1 MKLQLKRSLRLSNG
15 AAQAPSAEQMSYGEI
30 AVNYSDTDPSIF
42 LKDSSNVIRKL
53 AISSL
58 PDTSSSSAQAGTLD
72 DRYLM
77 LSGGTVSGDVSATN
91 FLGGVARVATSAPAS
106 GAESELWFNSAT
118 GRLYIRYSGQWVD
131 ASPDSFT
138 MGTDFYSKTQTD
150 SAISTAV
157 TALENGQVATNTTA
171 IAGLTSD
178 IAAEESA
185 RLAAEADKMDV
196 AGGTFTGPVSFN
208 EDVIVKGGAGG
219 SGEITLNCENNS
231 HGVKLKGPAH
241 SAGANYTLTL
251 PTSTGNS
258 GEVLTT
264 DGSGLMSW
272 EEVVGNE
279 ISTTAPTSPSQG
291 ALWTDTSEDPA
302 APILKTWNGSA
313 WVAVGSAAPSEFAP
327 VISNVALTENDP
339 TGDRFTSQ
347 TFDVDITMLVE
358 GAPHSQKGLKGEVT
372 AEFNIANETSALTSY
387 NNSITTDVFNT
398 PWSVPTTYHN
408 YYRKKWWV
416 YVGDDSDNYR
426 MVQVYLYSSNKIY
439 VYGYNSQD
447 ADPVLIKEF
456 NISTVGTPYLQA
468 MQVAQRNGILYFHG
482 SYEGPLGNDGT
493 IFRMTLDINNPNGS
507 SFNCSR
513 WDDNPGTFDGHV
525 EWYYNSAREL
535 VARYNTQDTANWSL
549 AKSDSLQVGYA
560 YPGRTFGGSNYMS
573 ASGGMAYIQ
582 SHDQLVTFNNRN
594 NRIYTEVL
602 QITRQS
608 TAPDSSWITVL
619 QAYTAGL
626 STDGWKASWDL
637 QEAGLFV
644 NYWMGSTSKL
654 AKYNP
659 NTYDFDF
666 VGDVP
671 MDARYSTGLGVDRQ
685 GNLYLSGTD
694 NNFTMFK
701 TYRST
706 NGGASWQELT
716 GWGGGTYLS
725 SIVYSNFADAGD
737 WQEWG
742 FVHTSSQSVNVWEPS
757 RLLMNQTATVTPS
770 SLDDFGDSEKI
781 AKYGDEDNN
790 LYKGVMTVLNRSAGS
805 IKLSTGGEW
814 QNGDVVVSRDGGTS
828 QSAVKYLVLDNVGNV
843 TSITSVDPGYV
854 NVGPDINHTLTFPA
868 TFPSGDAPDVELPAG
883 TTIKV
888 SAQATNALGS
898 SEFGPSN
905 IVTPS

>member
-58 PDTSSSSAQAGTLD
+58 PDTSSSSAQSGTLD

-291 ALWTDTSEDPA
+291 ALWTDTSADPA

-327 VISNVALTENDP
+327 VVNNVVLTENDP
-339 TGDRFTSQ
+339 TGNRFTSQ
-347 TFDVDITMLVE
+347 TFDVEIDMLIE
-358 GAPHSQKGLKGEVT
+358 GVPHSQKGLKGEVT
-372 AEFNIANETSALTSY
+372 ASFAQYPNSELVSSNNVVKASNGTNPTRIQTGRGYAKMPVWAPLGPTSWGYVWPYWPDSGNTSTFRLMGSTDLNDWDNGGNMLLDWSTYTNNRSAFVTRYFPPNEHHGFGYLMQWSPSVYGNAYVTNQFRFNP
-387 NNSITTDVFNT
+387 NSGWDDFRTYEWGMGIVQGSDKQYYWVDTNSGVNKITRSHYLNGGGTTRAYNT
-398 PWSVPTTYHN
+398 PWGLHTGDS
-408 YYRKKWWV
+408 RGMIG
-416 YVGDDSDNYR
+416 VGNGVAVMFYTH
-426 MVQVYLYSSNKIY
+426 SSQLRIRTA
-439 VYGYNSQD
+439 V
-447 ADPVLIKEF
+447 
-456 NISTVGTPYLQA
+456 ISENFA
-468 MQVAQRNGILYFHG
+468 
-482 SYEGPLGNDGT
+482 DGT
-493 IFRMTLDINNPNGS
+493 GCTDHAVGGNARRPSACGFAAGYFWIIQNGDIVYRS
-507 SFNCSR
+507 S
-513 WDDNPGTFDGHV
+513 DG
-525 EWYYNSAREL
+525 
-535 VARYNTQDTANWSL
+535 ANWSN
-549 AKSDSLQVGYA
+549 VGTLPVAGTTYGFA
-560 YPGRTFGGSNYMS
+560 VDPDTGNPLFMGYLGSQYYICTTSNGGGSFQTVFMS
-573 ASGGMAYIQ
+573 GDNG
-582 SHDQLVTFNNRN
+582 
-594 NRIYTEVL
+594 
-602 QITRQS
+602 
-608 TAPDSSWITVL
+608 
-619 QAYTAGL
+619 AG
-626 STDGWKASWDL
+626 A
-637 QEAGLFV
+637 
-644 NYWMGSTSKL
+644 
-654 AKYNP
+654 
-659 NTYDFDF
+659 TYHHAF
-666 VGDVP
+666 VGDKFVTTDDNGVLQHFDWNVQTLTLAGTGEDYASFNVG
-671 MDARYSTGLGVDRQ
+671 DAIRPVGSTDDLEIGYIRSI
-685 GNLYLSGTD
+685 SGTSIGV
-694 NNFTMFK
+694 T
-701 TYRST
+701 
-706 NGGASWQELT
+706 GGH
-716 GWGGGTYLS
+716 
-725 SIVYSNFADAGD
+725 VYSAGE
-737 WQEWG
+737 QFEG
-742 FVHTSSQSVNVWEPS
+742 INATSSGESS
-757 RLLMNQTATVTPS
+757 R
-770 SLDDFGDSEKI
+770 
-781 AKYGDEDNN
+781 
-790 LYKGVMTVLNRSAGS
+790 
-805 IKLSTGGEW
+805 
-814 QNGDVVVSRDGGTS
+814 
-828 QSAVKYLVLDNVGNV
+828 YLVIDATGAVSGTVG
-843 TSITSVDPGYV
+843 SDPGYV
-854 NVGPDINHTLTFPA
+854 NVGPNTSQTLTFPA
-868 TFPSGDAPDVELPAG
+868 TFASGDSPDTELPAG

-888 SAQATNALGS
+888 SAQATNSEGS
-898 SEFGPSN
+898 SEYGPSN